1 MVELSQLLT
10 DERMLLEK
18 RPWDSGRKGGNVLSF
33 VGLGIGNDDNLYDFM
48 TFMTHIYIYIYIH
61 SRG

>member
-48 TFMTHIYIYIYIH
+48 TFMTHIYIYT
-61 SRG
+61 